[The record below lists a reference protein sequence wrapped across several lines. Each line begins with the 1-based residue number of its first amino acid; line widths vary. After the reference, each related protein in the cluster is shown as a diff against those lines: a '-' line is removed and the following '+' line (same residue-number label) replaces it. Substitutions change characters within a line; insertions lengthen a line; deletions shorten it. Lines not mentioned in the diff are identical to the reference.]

1 MSYFKPLLTFGYWF
15 GKTGAPFVGRAMIVV
30 AALIVLALVAGLVFK
45 YIGYRSRRNPP
56 LYRVLSRAGRAAL
69 WIAVIGA
76 VLFGFTYEQI
86 PYVSARFWWL
96 LLIAGAIW
104 WKIAILID
112 WRTRYRREKAALAER
127 RAKEK
132 YLPK

>member
-1 MSYFKPLLTFGYWF
+1 MPNLQPLVTFGYWF
-15 GKTGAPFVGRAMIVV
+15 SKTGAPFVGWAAIIV
-30 AALIVLALVAGLVFK
+30 AALIVLIFAEGIVLK

-56 LYRVLSRAGRAAL
+56 LYRILSRWGRAAL

-86 PYVSARFWWL
+86 PYVSARFWWP
-96 LLIAGAIW
+96 LLIAGALW

-112 WRTRYRREKAALAER
+112 LRTRYRREKAALAEKQAR
-127 RAKEK
+127 EK